1 MRFNFTQIEP
11 GLKREREREKV
22 YLFTHI
28 IVVADADGN
37 RNKENILLNK
47 QEGDIHIVHIKLLC
61 M

>member
-28 IVVADADGN
+28 IVVADGN